1 MPCYSGCAGLLRAGV
16 REQDL
21 VVRLG
26 GDEFLM
32 LLTMPDHGA
41 ARRRCEAVMESIA
54 ACPWDEISAGLCV
67 SASVGVAAGSLERFD
82 EVTAAADAALYRAKK
97 TGRARV
103 AD

>member
-1 MPCYSGCAGLLRAGV
+1 MAGLLRAGV

-41 ARRRCEAVMESIA
+41 ARRRCEAIMDSIA
-54 ACPWDEISAGLCV
+54 RCRWEEISAGLAV
-67 SASVGVAAGSLERFD
+67 TASVGVAIGPLERFD
-82 EVTAAADAALYRAKK
+82 DLCVTADAALYRAKK
-97 TGRARV
+97 AGRARI